1 VHALLRIVLATGNL
15 NLQANT
21 PVLSVGQRDADGR
34 VEVKTERGT
43 VHAKAVLHA
52 TVSVSRSCVM
62 VKTHDHRTDGLLIF
76 FQTSNLWSTPAEQP
90 LARSKRQKVS

>member
-1 VHALLRIVLATGNL
+1 MHALLRIVLATGNL

-21 PVLSVGQRDADGR
+21 PVLSVGQRDAEGR

-43 VHAKAVLHA
+43 VRAKAVLHA
-52 TVSVSRSCVM
+52 TVSVPRLYVM
-62 VKTHDHRTDGLLIF
+62 VETHYHRTDGLLIS
-76 FQTSNLWSTPAEQP
+76 FQTSSLWSTPAEQP